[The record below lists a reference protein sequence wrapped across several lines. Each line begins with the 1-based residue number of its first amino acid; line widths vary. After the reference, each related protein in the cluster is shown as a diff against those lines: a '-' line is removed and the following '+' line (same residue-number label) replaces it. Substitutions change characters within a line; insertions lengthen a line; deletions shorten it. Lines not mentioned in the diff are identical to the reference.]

1 MCAAFPELLELL
13 SEVKMRF
20 AEFKPGIS
28 VFITNEEKD
37 LFRKIYGEGKV
48 SKRDLEE
55 RECNIANQLVIKN
68 MLVRKRVNDSIIY
81 KPQAKAQYC

>member
-1 MCAAFPELLELL
+1 
-13 SEVKMRF
+13 MRF

-28 VFITNEEKD
+28 VFITNEEQD
-37 LFRKIYGEGKV
+37 LFRKIYGDGKV
-48 SKRDLEE
+48 SKRDQDE
-55 RECNIANQLVIKN
+55 RECNLANQLVIKN

>member
-1 MCAAFPELLELL
+1 MNNTCKKKDLQSMFRNDL
-13 SEVKMRF
+13 SK
-20 AEFKPGIS
+20 
-28 VFITNEEKD
+28 EEQN

>member
-1 MCAAFPELLELL
+1 
-13 SEVKMRF
+13 MRF

-28 VFITNEEKD
+28 VFVTNEEQD
-37 LFRKIYGEGKV
+37 LFRKIYGDGKV
-48 SKRDLEE
+48 SKTDLDE
-55 RECNIANQLVIKN
+55 RECNLANKLVIKN

>member
-1 MCAAFPELLELL
+1 
-13 SEVKMRF
+13 MRF

-28 VFITNEEKD
+28 VFITNEEQD
-37 LFRKIYGEGKV
+37 LFRKIYGNGKV
-48 SKRDLEE
+48 SKRDLDE
-55 RECNIANQLVIKN
+55 RECNLANQLVIKN

>member
-1 MCAAFPELLELL
+1 
-13 SEVKMRF
+13 MRF

-28 VFITNEEKD
+28 VFITNEEQD
-37 LFRKIYGEGKV
+37 LFRKIYHKGKV
-48 SKRDLEE
+48 SKRDLQE

>member
-1 MCAAFPELLELL
+1 
-13 SEVKMRF
+13 MRF

-28 VFITNEEKD
+28 VFITNEEQD
-37 LFRKIYGEGKV
+37 LFRKIYGAGKV

>member
-1 MCAAFPELLELL
+1 
-13 SEVKMRF
+13 MRF
-20 AEFKPGIS
+20 AEFKPGIN
-28 VFITNEEKD
+28 VFITKEEQN

-81 KPQAKAQYC
+81 KPQSKAKYC